1 MKFVQ
6 KLIDDTNNGDWDF
19 KWKYSDGSQT
29 YTFNQPKHYLSG
41 LNFSLTANKKLLIF
55 PNGYGLETT
64 LLENLKKA
72 IDVSLERTVD
82 ESMRLYVEGKE
93 MTQEQEDLAAEQEA
107 LKAANKP
114 DEKKE
119 PQDKKKTE
127 NRSR

>member
-6 KLIDDTNNGDWDF
+6 KLIDDTDNGDWDF
-19 KWKYSDGSQT
+19 KWKYSDGSET

-41 LNFSLTANKKLLIF
+41 LNFSLLANKKLLVF
-55 PNGYGLETT
+55 PNGYGLETN

-107 LKAANKP
+107 LKTANKP
-114 DEKKE
+114 EEKKE
-119 PQDKKKTE
+119 PQDKKKAPKTE
-127 NRSR
+127 

>member
-6 KLIDDTNNGDWDF
+6 KLIDDTNKGDWDF

-55 PNGYGLETT
+55 PNGYGLETP
-64 LLENLKKA
+64 LLKNLKEA

-93 MTQEQEDLAAEQEA
+93 MTQEQEDLATEQEA
-107 LKAANKP
+107 AKVANKP

-119 PQDKKKTE
+119 PQDKKK
-127 NRSR
+127 S

>member
-6 KLIDDTNNGDWDF
+6 KLIDDTNKGDWDF

-41 LNFSLTANKKLLIF
+41 LNFSLLANKKLLIF
-55 PNGYGLETT
+55 PNGYGLETN
-64 LLENLKKA
+64 LLENLKKV

-107 LKAANKP
+107 AKAVGKP
-114 DEKKE
+114 EEKKKE
-119 PQDKKKTE
+119 LK
-127 NRSR
+127 

>member
-41 LNFSLTANKKLLIF
+41 LNFSLLANKKLLIF
-55 PNGYGLETT
+55 PNGYGLETN

-72 IDVSLERTVD
+72 IDLSLERTVD

-107 LKAANKP
+107 MKAANKP
-114 DEKKE
+114 EEKPE
-119 PQDKKKTE
+119 SADKKKTE
-127 NRSR
+127 KPK